1 MSFAAGRPVLA
12 IPGPSPVPDRVL
24 RAMHR
29 PAPDIYAGEL
39 VGMNATAMA
48 GLKRLAG
55 TRHHLAPYIGNGHA
69 GWEAANAN
77 LFAPGDR
84 ALVLTTGHF
93 GRGWAAA
100 AGARGIDVETMDF
113 DTAVAPDPARL
124 AQRLAAD
131 LRDGGRPFRAV
142 LVCHV
147 DTASG
152 VRADIAAL
160 RAAIGDHPALLAVDA
175 IASLGC
181 DELRMDDWGVDVLVS
196 ASQKG
201 LMVPPGLAF
210 VWFSDRVGPSRA
222 AASPYWD
229 WTARAAALPEEV
241 WRFWG
246 GTPPVQHV
254 FGLAEALAMLLDDEG
269 LEAAWARHEGLAR
282 AVWAAV
288 DAWGRGADGAATGI
302 ACNVADPDHRA
313 RSVTTVNLPGADR
326 LRDWCVTQAGVTL
339 GIGLGAADPANALR
353 IAHMGHASAHMLLGV
368 LGVMQ
373 AGMTALSIPHGP
385 GALDAAAATIARL
398 ARTNG

>member
-29 PAPDIYAGEL
+29 PSPDIYGGEL
-39 VGMNATAMA
+39 VELNLRVMA
-48 GLKRLAG
+48 DLKRLAG
-55 TRHHLAPYIGNGHA
+55 TRQHVAAYIGNGHA
-69 GWEAANAN
+69 AWEAANLN
-77 LFAPGDR
+77 LLAPGDQ
-84 ALVLTTGHF
+84 ALVLVTGHF
-93 GRGWAAA
+93 GTAWANAA
-100 AGARGIDVETMDF
+100 EAVGVRVERMVAEPFAAID
-113 DTAVAPDPARL
+113 PQRL
-124 AQRLAAD
+124 RDRLAAD
-131 LRDGGRPFRAV
+131 RAGEIRAV
-142 LVCHV
+142 LVCQV
-147 DTASG
+147 DTASS
-152 VRADIAAL
+152 VRSDIP
-160 RAAIGDHPALLAVDA
+160 AIREAMGDHPAALAVDA

-181 DELRMDDWGVDVLVS
+181 EPMHMDDWGVDVLVS

-229 WTARAAALPEEV
+229 WTPRAAALPEEV

-254 FGLAEALAMLLDDEG
+254 FGLAEALAMLLDEEG
-269 LEAAWARHEGLAR
+269 LDAAWARHEGLAR